1 MAAPAF
7 DTHKAVRRLKDAGI
21 EEPLAEA
28 VVETVGEAISG
39 NLATKDDLRNINA
52 DLRVIKAELEA
63 LELRIILKLGSLVI
77 LTMGLAVALIKL
89 IP

>member
-7 DTHKAVRRLKDAGI
+7 DTHKAVRRLKDAGVD
-21 EEPLAEA
+21 EPLAEA
-28 VVETVGEAISG
+28 VVETVGDAIRGSLA
-39 NLATKDDLRNINA
+39 NLATKD

>member
-1 MAAPAF
+1 MASPAF
-7 DTHKAVRRLKDAGI
+7 DTYRAVRRLMDAGV
-21 EEPLAEA
+21 EEPLAKA

-39 NLATKDDLRNINA
+39 NLATKD

>member
-7 DTHKAVRRLKDAGI
+7 DTHKAVRRLKDAGV
-21 EEPLAEA
+21 EEHLAEA

-52 DLRVIKAELEA
+52 DLRVIKADLEA

>member
-7 DTHKAVRRLKDAGI
+7 DTHKAVRRLKDAGV
-21 EEPLAEA
+21 EEHLAEA
-28 VVETVGEAISG
+28 VVETVDEAIG
-39 NLATKDDLRNINA
+39 ANLRNLATKD

>member
-1 MAAPAF
+1 M
-7 DTHKAVRRLKDAGI
+7 DAGV

-28 VVETVGEAISG
+28 VVETVDEAIG
-39 NLATKDDLRNINA
+39 ANLRNLATKD